1 MRKLFVLVFAGALA
15 LGSVAKADNKPAGV
29 APGGAPGVGIASG
42 TLNLETVNGCY
53 VLITGTVTTNPV
65 GGIVLAWVNVW
76 DDGNHLQAISI
87 PVPGDGGTHPYTAS
101 YQQLDPVLQGAT
113 GVGFYLED
121 GPGTSYTTT
130 YDSDGSYN
138 DLSDVCTGPA
148 PDISGFDATAVPTL
162 GQIGLA
168 VLVGLLALA
177 AVVVMMRR
185 RSAPHA

>member
-1 MRKLFVLVFAGALA
+1 MKRALMLASAAALIVAGPALA
-15 LGSVAKADNKPAGV
+15 NKPASDTP
-29 APGGAPGVGIASG
+29 AGGGSTTIQAG
-42 TLNLETVNGCY
+42 TLALETVNGCY
-53 VLITGTVTTNPV
+53 VLITGTVTTYPV
-65 GGIVLAWVNVW
+65 GGQVLAWVNVW
-76 DDGNHLQAISI
+76 DDGNHLQAIAI
-87 PVPGDGGTHPYTAS
+87 PVPGDGGTHPYEAL

-121 GPGTSYTTT
+121 GPGTDATTT
-130 YDSDGSYN
+130 FDADGNYN

-148 PDISGFDATAVPTL
+148 PDISGFDATAIPTL

-177 AVVVMMRR
+177 AVLVMMRR

>member
-1 MRKLFVLVFAGALA
+1 MKKPMMLA
-15 LGSVAKADNKPAGV
+15 LGLALLLAGSASANKPEGAA
-29 APGGAPGVGIASG
+29 APGGVSAVIASG
-42 TLNLETVNGCY
+42 TLSLETVNGCY
-53 VLITGTVTTNPV
+53 VLITGTVTTYPV
-65 GGIVLAWVNVW
+65 GGQVLAWVNVW
-76 DDGNHLQAISI
+76 DDGNHLQAIAI
-87 PVPGDGGTHPYTAS
+87 PVPGDGGTHPYEAL

-121 GPGTSYTTT
+121 GPGTDATTT
-130 YDSDGSYN
+130 FDADGNYN

-148 PDISGFDATAVPTL
+148 PDISGFDATAIPTL

-177 AVVVMMRR
+177 AVLVMMRR